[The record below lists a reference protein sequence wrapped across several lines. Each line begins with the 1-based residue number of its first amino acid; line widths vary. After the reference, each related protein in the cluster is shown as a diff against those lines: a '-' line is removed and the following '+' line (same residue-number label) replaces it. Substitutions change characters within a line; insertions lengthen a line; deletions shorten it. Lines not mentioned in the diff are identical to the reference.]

1 MTSHDIGRPITVGV
15 ADDQHAALA
24 FAAREARLAGTDIRV
39 VHAYVVPPSPPQV
52 MGTAYGF
59 DIDRSFRESGREVLA
74 GATDFL
80 AQQDGGLVVH
90 PVLMQGPAPDVLFGA
105 SSTSRLMVLGP
116 DDARP
121 WYSRLFQSRV
131 ARKLADGAPCPVV
144 VVPDAWTAQD
154 DAQGVTLLL
163 DGRSVADGPL
173 RFAFEHAARHG
184 AVLHVVHL
192 RPADSPHA
200 DESSWH
206 EARRLTDSCRATYP
220 RVRVTTTV
228 ISGDAD
234 PATVSSLERTGLLVL
249 GRPHEHRDVAAL
261 HRSLARSVI
270 EHASCPVAIVPPDH
284 DI

>member
-1 MTSHDIGRPITVGV
+1 
-15 ADDQHAALA
+15 
-24 FAAREARLAGTDIRV
+24 
-39 VHAYVVPPSPPQV
+39 
-52 MGTAYGF
+52 
-59 DIDRSFRESGREVLA
+59 
-74 GATDFL
+74 
-80 AQQDGGLVVH
+80 
-90 PVLMQGPAPDVLFGA
+90 
-105 SSTSRLMVLGP
+105 
-116 DDARP
+116 
-121 WYSRLFQSRV
+121 V

-200 DESSWH
+200 DESSRA
-206 EARRLTDSCRATYP
+206 EARRLTDSCRATHP